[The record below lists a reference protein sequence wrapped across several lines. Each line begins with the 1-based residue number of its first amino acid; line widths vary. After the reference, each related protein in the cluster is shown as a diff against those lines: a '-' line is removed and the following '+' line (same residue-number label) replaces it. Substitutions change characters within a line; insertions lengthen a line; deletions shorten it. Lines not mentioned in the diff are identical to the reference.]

1 MSYKAQ
7 ENKRSTAGVPLLS
20 GEAEVRSFGGDA
32 VYSTYVLLGIN
43 PMQYNLGY
51 TFWKKPQTDFMQLI
65 VLQNKKITYFC

>member
-32 VYSTYVLLGIN
+32 VYSTYVLQGIN

-51 TFWKKPQTDFMQLI
+51 AF
-65 VLQNKKITYFC
+65 